1 MNVTSGSIETRQS
14 WVVTI
19 AVLAIM
25 TVSYGCPLLTSVGL
39 PQIAATF
46 DSQRSVPALANALVW
61 LGSGAGG
68 ILMSPLAERIGVRA
82 AVVFGGIM
90 IALGFGMSTL
100 DGAAMLVIGHGLLV
114 GILGTGA
121 IHAPLYVYISR
132 WFDRR
137 RGTALALVASG
148 QFLGGAFWP
157 PILLFMTTHWG
168 WRVTMMLFGAIALS
182 TVVPIALLFL
192 KPAPA
197 DPQAPSRALQADTPH
212 SASPPHAVFP
222 LLCLASVLCCI
233 PMAMPTAHLP
243 ALCGDLGIAPPTGA
257 AMLSLLLGL
266 GFVSRQ
272 FWGWLSDRIGGLA
285 TVAAAS
291 TCQAVAIAG
300 FLGVQSEAGLFGV
313 SAAFG
318 LGFSGIIPA
327 YILSVRELF
336 PTSEASWRVPLL
348 FFCSLIGMALG
359 GWLAGAI
366 YDRTASYAPALSLAL
381 ASNLTN
387 VCLVLFVM
395 GFLRN
400 AMRRPH
406 SA

>member
-1 MNVTSGSIETRQS
+1 
-14 WVVTI
+14 
-19 AVLAIM
+19 
-25 TVSYGCPLLTSVGL
+25 
-39 PQIAATF
+39 
-46 DSQRSVPALANALVW
+46 
-61 LGSGAGG
+61 
-68 ILMSPLAERIGVRA
+68 
-82 AVVFGGIM
+82 
-90 IALGFGMSTL
+90 
-100 DGAAMLVIGHGLLV
+100 ML
-114 GILGTGA
+114 
-121 IHAPLYVYISR
+121 
-132 WFDRR
+132 
-137 RGTALALVASG
+137 
-148 QFLGGAFWP
+148 
-157 PILLFMTTHWG
+157 
-168 WRVTMMLFGAIALS
+168 LFGAVALS
-182 TVVPIALLFL
+182 VIIPVALLFL

-197 DPQAPSRALQADTPH
+197 EAQVASSVLHTGMSH
-212 SASPPHAVFP
+212 SVSPPYIVFP
-222 LLCLASVLCCI
+222 LLCLASVLCCV

-243 ALCGDLGIAPPTGA
+243 ALCGDMGISASTGA

-272 FWGWLSDRIGGLA
+272 LWGWLSDRIGGLA

-387 VCLVLFVM
+387 VCLVLFIM
-395 GFLRN
+395 GFMRN